1 MEEVVTENRGNR
13 EHKDRFF
20 KKVFSSKKALLNL
33 YNAVN
38 GTNYTNPDDIE
49 INTIEDF
56 LYLNMKNDVSFLFT
70 DKMNLYEHQSSVNP
84 NMPFRGFIYLSKL
97 YHKTVYEKYDF
108 FDDKLVKIPMPQ
120 FVVFY
125 NGTKEEPDRKV
136 LSLSDAFNGDGKF
149 EPALECKATVL
160 NINYEHNKELMEK
173 CTELRD
179 YAILISRIR
188 SNCQNGMVLGDA
200 IDKAIDD
207 CIKEGIMKEI
217 LEAHRM
223 EAKEMLFTEYNEEA
237 HINHVKESSYENGY
251 GKGLEEERDR
261 AILIFVEDKL
271 EDNISVEIIENK
283 LNKRYDLSSDKAKEY
298 IERASAIMKEK
309 K

>member
-1 MEEVVTENRGNR
+1 MGRG
-13 EHKDRFF
+13 
-20 KKVFSSKKALLNL
+20 
-33 YNAVN
+33 
-38 GTNYTNPDDIE
+38 
-49 INTIEDF
+49 
-56 LYLNMKNDVSFLFT
+56 
-70 DKMNLYEHQSSVNP
+70 
-84 NMPFRGFIYLSKL
+84 LS
-97 YHKTVYEKYDF
+97 
-108 FDDKLVKIPMPQ
+108 
-120 FVVFY
+120 
-125 NGTKEEPDRKV
+125 
-136 LSLSDAFNGDGKF
+136 
-149 EPALECKATVL
+149 
-160 NINYEHNKELMEK
+160 ELMEK

>member
-1 MEEVVTENRGNR
+1 MGRR
-13 EHKDRFF
+13 
-20 KKVFSSKKALLNL
+20 
-33 YNAVN
+33 
-38 GTNYTNPDDIE
+38 
-49 INTIEDF
+49 
-56 LYLNMKNDVSFLFT
+56 
-70 DKMNLYEHQSSVNP
+70 
-84 NMPFRGFIYLSKL
+84 LS
-97 YHKTVYEKYDF
+97 
-108 FDDKLVKIPMPQ
+108 
-120 FVVFY
+120 
-125 NGTKEEPDRKV
+125 
-136 LSLSDAFNGDGKF
+136 
-149 EPALECKATVL
+149 
-160 NINYEHNKELMEK
+160 ELMEK

-237 HINHVKESSYENGY
+237 HINHVKESSYEQGR
-251 GKGLEEERDR
+251 EEERDQ
-261 AILIFVEDKL
+261 AILIFIEDKL

>member
-20 KKVFSSKKALLNL
+20 KKVFSTKKALLSL

-38 GTNYTNPDDIE
+38 GTEYTNPDDIE

-70 DKMNLYEHQSSVNP
+70 DKMNLYEHQSSVNA

-108 FDDKLVKIPMPQ
+108 FDDELVKIPMPQ

-136 LSLSDAFNGDGKF
+136 LSLSDAFKGDGKF

-179 YAILISRIR
+179 YALLIARIR
-188 SNCQNGMVLGDA
+188 GNCKNGMVLGDA
-200 IDKAIDD
+200 IDKAIED
-207 CIKEGIMKEI
+207 CIKEGVLKDI
-217 LEAHRM
+217 LEAHM
-223 EAKEMLFTEYNEEA
+223 K
-237 HINHVKESSYENGY
+237 HVKESGIEFGM
-251 GKGLEEERDR
+251 D
-261 AILIFVEDKL
+261 ILSKLYIKLKELGRL
-271 EDNISVEIIENK
+271 ED
-283 LNKRYDLSSDKAKEY
+283 YDKAMNDPEY
-298 IERASAIMKEK
+298 RMQLVMKYFPEK
-309 K
+309 VNKKLGRTNDF